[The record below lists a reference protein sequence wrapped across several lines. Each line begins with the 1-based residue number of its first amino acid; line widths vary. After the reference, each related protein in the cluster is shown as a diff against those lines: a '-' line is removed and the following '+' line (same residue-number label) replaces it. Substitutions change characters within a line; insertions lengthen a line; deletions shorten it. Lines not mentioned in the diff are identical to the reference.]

1 MLEENN
7 RNEINI
13 RKIDNFLNITL
24 SKLGFNLANLGTR
37 YLREIIKLAY
47 FNNDYD
53 LKYKDLCDELSK
65 KSNISF
71 KKIDS
76 NIYSSINS
84 INITITKNNF
94 KDIFN
99 IDFDYFYI
107 SPKKLTILLLN
118 YLSNCFNL

>member
-1 MLEENN
+1 MLQENN
-7 RNEINI
+7 NNKTDV

-47 FNNDYD
+47 FNNNYD
-53 LKYKDLCDELSK
+53 LKYKDLCTELSK
-65 KSNISF
+65 KLNVNI

-84 INITITKNNF
+84 INVTITKKNF

-107 SPKKLTILLLN
+107 APK
-118 YLSNCFNL
+118 S